1 MDIGKRLKEF
11 RLRKHIKM
19 PAIAAAT
26 GISKENLYKW
36 EKGTKPSDFALYS
49 KLSEYL
55 DKMENAPD
63 YLLEDARTN
72 GSAQEQPSQ
81 SVLTGIFLSQDDEA
95 LPLSEKNG
103 TPGSIIT
110 IKSKPVLIAR
120 RNDSTF
126 IGEVDGLIQ
135 VNNSSSME
143 PAYKSGTW
151 IALRKLRFA
160 KTIIA
165 GHYYYIIDVNLQ
177 GVIRRIKP
185 AAENNSIILISDNE
199 NDYPTMTMKMEEILA
214 IFRIE
219 TTVTKQ

>member
-1 MDIGKRLKEF
+1 MDIGKRLKDF
-11 RLRKHIKM
+11 RFKKHIKM

-36 EKGTKPSDFALYS
+36 EKGTKPSDFAQYS
-49 KLSEYL
+49 KLVEYL

-63 YLLEDARTN
+63 YMLEDARMNSTSQEPA
-72 GSAQEQPSQ
+72 SAST
-81 SVLTGIFLSQDDEA
+81 LTGIYLSQDEVS
-95 LPLSEKNG
+95 LPLAEKNG

-110 IKSKPVLIAR
+110 IKGKPVLIAR
-120 RNDSTF
+120 RSDSSF
-126 IGEVDGLIQ
+126 IGEVDGLIL
-135 VNNSSSME
+135 VNNGSSME

-151 IALRKLRFA
+151 IALRKLRFT

-165 GHYYYIIDVNLQ
+165 GQYYYIVDVNLQ
-177 GVIRRIKP
+177 GIIRRIKP
-185 AAENNSIILISDNE
+185 AAEANSIILISDNE

-214 IFRIE
+214 LFKIE